1 MDNRLMVS
9 ILKLRRNIYEI
20 YQKHSR
26 MTGIFLKGISA
37 FILLF
42 AINGFYGHSE
52 SNMMLIAVALS
63 IVCAALPMRMTYLA
77 SAVFTMLHL
86 WQVSWDVT
94 IFYAAAVVLSYLL
107 VCRIKPDTAIII
119 AFAPLFFFCKIPFL
133 LPLLVGS
140 ISSLFGVA
148 AMVFGVLF
156 FYFGVYSLDVMVLLS
171 SATGGD
177 SVIAIKSILDSFG
190 ADTRMLLLVLALV
203 VAALVVYVL
212 YHQAFDHAWYIG
224 IAAGGLAGLVVY
236 LAGGIIFDIENGN
249 MVYLF
254 TIPFA
259 IIVAFATQFFRCII
273 DYSGVEK
280 LEFEDDEY
288 YYYIKAIPKVNVIV
302 DDFTMLESLKEKMAQ
317 KEEMAKTAEQS
328 GE

>member
-1 MDNRLMVS
+1 MESRLIVS
-9 ILKLRRNIYEI
+9 ILKLRKDIYEI

-26 MTGIFLKGISA
+26 MTGVFLKGISA
-37 FILLF
+37 WILLF
-42 AINGFYGHSE
+42 SINRFYGQTST
-52 SNMMLIAVALS
+52 NMMLIAGALS
-63 IVCAALPMRMTYLA
+63 IVCAVLPMRMTYLA

-94 IFYAAAVVLSYLL
+94 LFYAGAVLLSYLL

-119 AFAPLFFFCKIPFL
+119 GFAPLFFFCRIPFL

-156 FYFGVYSLDVMVLLS
+156 YYFGVYSLDVMALVS

-177 SVIAIKSILDSFG
+177 SVIAIKSILDSFAG
-190 ADTRMLLLVLALV
+190 DTKMLLLVLALV
-203 VAALVVYVL
+203 VTALAAYVL
-212 YHQAFDHAWYIG
+212 YHQSFDYAWYIG

-236 LAGGIIFDIENGN
+236 LAGGIIFDIENGS

-254 TIPFA
+254 TIPLA
-259 IIVAFATQFFRCII
+259 IIAAFATQFFRCII
-273 DYSGVEK
+273 DYSSVEK

-288 YYYIKAIPKVNVIV
+288 YYYVKAIPKVNVIV
-302 DDFTMLESLKEKMAQ
+302 DDFAMVESLKEKMAQ